1 LVSRQRFTI
10 TDRYKTAIRAPRLCR
25 GFSESRQ
32 QIESAE
38 AVCVSIVSIWEIAIK
53 INIGKLT
60 LKTDFQAIEQ
70 NLIEQDISI
79 LPIDIAAIQTYLNL
93 PLHHRDPFDRIL
105 IAQSIA
111 RALTIISCDRQFDA
125 YSVTRLWDI

>member
-1 LVSRQRFTI
+1 MFLLDTHTLIWFLDNDSRLPNDT
-10 TDRYKTAIRAPRLCR
+10 K
-25 GFSESRQ
+25 Q

-93 PLHHRDPFDRIL
+93 PLHHRDPFDRII
-105 IAQSIA
+105 IAQSIDL
-111 RALTIISCDRQFDA
+111 ALTIISCDSQFDD
-125 YSVTRLWDI
+125 YPVTRLWDI

>member
-1 LVSRQRFTI
+1 
-10 TDRYKTAIRAPRLCR
+10 
-25 GFSESRQ
+25 
-32 QIESAE
+32 
-38 AVCVSIVSIWEIAIK
+38 VSIVSIWEIAIK

-60 LKTDFQAIEQ
+60 LKTDFQA
-70 NLIEQDISI
+70 IEQDISI

-105 IAQSIA
+105 IAQSID
-111 RALTIISCDRQFDA
+111 RALTIVSCDVQFDA

>member
-1 LVSRQRFTI
+1 LFLLDTHTLIWFLDNDSRLPIGT
-10 TDRYKTAIRAPRLCR
+10 K
-25 GFSESRQ
+25 E

-38 AVCVSIVSIWEIAIK
+38 SVFVSIVSLWEIAIK

-60 LKTDFQAIEQ
+60 LKTNFQAIEQ

-105 IAQSIA
+105 IAQSIDL
-111 RALTIISCDRQFDA
+111 ALTIISCDIQFDA
-125 YSVTRLWDI
+125 YPVTRLWDI

>member
-1 LVSRQRFTI
+1 LVS
-10 TDRYKTAIRAPRLCR
+10 L
-25 GFSESRQ
+25 
-32 QIESAE
+32 
-38 AVCVSIVSIWEIAIK
+38 WEIAIK

-79 LPIDIAAIQTYLNL
+79 LQIDIAAIQTYLNL

-105 IAQSIA
+105 IAQSIDWVLVPQILNIQSGSYPSGITTA
-111 RALTIISCDRQFDA
+111 SK
-125 YSVTRLWDI
+125 

>member
-1 LVSRQRFTI
+1 LFLLDTHTLIWFLDNDSRLPPST
-10 TDRYKTAIRAPRLCR
+10 K
-25 GFSESRQ
+25 E

-38 AVCVSIVSIWEIAIK
+38 SVFVSIVSLWEIAIK

-79 LPIDIAAIQTYLNL
+79 LPSPHPRSIQKYIVVAK
-93 PLHHRDPFDRIL
+93 HR
-105 IAQSIA
+105 S
-111 RALTIISCDRQFDA
+111 
-125 YSVTRLWDI
+125 

>member
-1 LVSRQRFTI
+1 MFLLDTHTLIWFLDNDSRLPIGT
-10 TDRYKTAIRAPRLCR
+10 K
-25 GFSESRQ
+25 E

-38 AVCVSIVSIWEIAIK
+38 AVFVSIVSLWEIAIK

-60 LKTDFQAIEQ
+60 LKTNFQSIEQ

-79 LPIDIAAIQTYLNL
+79 LPIEIAAIQTYLNL

-105 IAQSIA
+105 IAQSIDL
-111 RALTIISCDRQFDA
+111 ALTIVSCDSQFDA
-125 YSVTRLWDI
+125 YPVTRSWDI